1 MRALRIRTTVFIFGG
16 LGPFEIRAERNT
28 QTLAGPDNT
37 PPPLSYGFF
46 DQFNGLSAIL
56 RADHSPLSPQI
67 ACAFF
72 DKISSA
78 AASAR
83 TFSWRRIALSF
94 TRLSALSSAT
104 AWVSSFSLLR
114 NGSAGTMSSLALI
127 HELNSLSSSRVM
139 PCERQN

>member
-37 PPPLSYGFF
+37 PPLSYGFF
-46 DQFNGLSAIL
+46 DQFNGLLAIL

-72 DKISSA
+72 
-78 AASAR
+78 
-83 TFSWRRIALSF
+83 
-94 TRLSALSSAT
+94 
-104 AWVSSFSLLR
+104 
-114 NGSAGTMSSLALI
+114 
-127 HELNSLSSSRVM
+127 
-139 PCERQN
+139 